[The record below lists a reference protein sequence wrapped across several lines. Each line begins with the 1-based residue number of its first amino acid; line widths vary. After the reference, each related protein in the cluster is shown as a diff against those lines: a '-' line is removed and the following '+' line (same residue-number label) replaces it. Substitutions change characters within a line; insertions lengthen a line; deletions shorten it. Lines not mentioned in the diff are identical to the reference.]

1 MSDSAIETDT
11 KKYKEVA
18 AAQKNLPKNMNYEQ
32 KNTHKTILKH

>member
-18 AAQKNLPKNMNYEQ
+18 AAQKNLNYEQ